1 MLQTDAL
8 TWSGVILFGS
18 SFVFALLTLP
28 VEFDASRRAKNL
40 LVTHGIIEGDSQIDG
55 VDHVLDAAA
64 WTYVAAAVS
73 AIGVWLFYVFI
84 LLFRGRGSE
93 APR

>member
-1 MLQTDAL
+1 
-8 TWSGVILFGS
+8 
-18 SFVFALLTLP
+18 TLP
-28 VEFDASRRAKNL
+28 VEFDASRRAKKL
-40 LVTHGIIEGDSQIDG
+40 LVTHDIIDGDRQIDG

-84 LLFRGRGSE
+84 LLFRGKGTA